1 MHDGLLAKGTT
12 MGRPVIHFEITG
24 KDGPALQAF
33 YSKLFDWEIDAD
45 NPMNYGSV
53 AREGNVTSEGIGI
66 GGGINQGPEGYPGH
80 VTVYV
85 GVPDVGAALA
95 QAESLGGK
103 RLMGP
108 EQVMEDIEI
117 GLFHDPEGHVIGLF
131 RVDD

>member
-1 MHDGLLAKGTT
+1 

-24 KDGPALQAF
+24 NDGPALQAF
-33 YSKLFDWEIDAD
+33 YSKLFDWEIDAE
-45 NPMNYGSV
+45 NPMNYGV
-53 AREGNVTSEGIGI
+53 VTREDNLTSDGNGI

-85 GVPDVGAALA
+85 GVPDVAAALA
-95 QAESLGGK
+95 QAETLGGK

-108 EQVMEDIEI
+108 EKVMEDVEI
-117 GLFHDPEGHVIGLF
+117 GLFHDPEGHVIGLL